1 MESSN
6 DMKDVGVGEDSVT
19 VVGGE
24 SHVGEDT
31 IAKSEKSTIDDQ
43 QTANESVDLL
53 RGWDNTPDDITP
65 PNSPGIDYSTL
76 DEDET
81 PYEHNFEPGDHV
93 IRWDMLVCNIMFV
106 ILIIMCYVYMVYY
119 TIALHSLLILI
130 LVVSFCSPFFGLSKF
145 MELYSKLVKIRVR

>member
-6 DMKDVGVGEDSVT
+6 DMKNIDEGVGEESVT
-19 VVGGE
+19 AVGGE

-31 IAKSEKSTIDDQ
+31 IAKKSTINDQ
-43 QTANESVDLL
+43 QCTANESVGLL
-53 RGWDNTPDDITP
+53 RGWDSTSDDITP
-65 PNSPGIDYSTL
+65 QNSPGIDYSTL

-93 IRWDMLVCNIMFV
+93 IRWDMLVCF
-106 ILIIMCYVYMVYY
+106 MCLCMVYY

-130 LVVSFCSPFFGLSKF
+130 LFIKF
-145 MELYSKLVKIRVR
+145 TAYSLAYPNSWYCTRS